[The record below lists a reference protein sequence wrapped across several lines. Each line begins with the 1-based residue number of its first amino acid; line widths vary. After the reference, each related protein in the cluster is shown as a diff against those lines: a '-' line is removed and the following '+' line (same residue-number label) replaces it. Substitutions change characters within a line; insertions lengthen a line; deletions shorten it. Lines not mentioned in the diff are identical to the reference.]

1 MKGNRRR
8 ICTSDLEKSIIFST
22 KQSQESLQNP
32 APSQDKVDS
41 ITSKNVGPSNKLLEP
56 RCGTQRNME
65 GEAHPS
71 KIIFWVVGREYCG
84 WLEED
89 PTMWNTTG
97 YTQWVW
103 GTSQGR
109 AHLNLYVLIQPSIIF
124 CKILNR
130 ALSTTHFLYAARKYE
145 LRVGRY
151 LCICSLL
158 NLNTLTGAPWQR
170 LTGAPKLFCCTTRF
184 SLFPKS

>member
-1 MKGNRRR
+1 MAMYFCEIVIPEAQNNLVKGNRRR

-32 APSQDKVDS
+32 VPSQDKVES

-65 GEAHPS
+65 GEAHPR

-97 YTQWVW
+97 YTQWMW
-103 GTSQGR
+103 GASQGKSTP
-109 AHLNLYVLIQPSIIF
+109 QPICPNST
-124 CKILNR
+124 KYNILQDLKQGPVNH
-130 ALSTTHFLYAARKYE
+130 TFFK
-145 LRVGRY
+145 
-151 LCICSLL
+151 C
-158 NLNTLTGAPWQR
+158 
-170 LTGAPKLFCCTTRF
+170 
-184 SLFPKS
+184 

>member
-1 MKGNRRR
+1 MKGNRR
-8 ICTSDLEKSIIFST
+8 ICASDLEKSIIFST
-22 KQSQESLQNP
+22 KQSQESLQSP
-32 APSQDKVDS
+32 AHSQDKVES
-41 ITSKNVGPSNKLLEP
+41 VTSKIVSPSNKLLEA

-97 YTQWVW
+97 THM
-103 GTSQGR
+103 GCGGLPRGR
-109 AHLNLYVLIQPSIIF
+109 AHLNLYVLTQPSIIF

-130 ALSTTHFLYAARKYE
+130 ALSTTHFLNAARKYE
-145 LRVGRY
+145 LRVGKY
-151 LCICSLL
+151 LCVSVHC
-158 NLNTLTGAPWQR
+158 
-170 LTGAPKLFCCTTRF
+170 
-184 SLFPKS
+184 